1 LWGISPDYGSFAT
14 PNYMQSLSFL
24 EDDKSMVTIGD
35 SFSIVATLAGLALT
49 LWCFLVA
56 CALLFPT
63 RVEAART
70 AASMKSSSCIGI
82 GFLSF
87 LYGFLGLMV
96 LQVANP
102 AVKLF
107 GMLML
112 SSYFALVAVG
122 SSGIAKLAAERL
134 RDLKGG
140 ESTLF
145 DSYAKASL
153 YLVFAGMLPVL
164 GWFLFAPIFMLV
176 AGGAGMIAVLKPQ
189 TAKEV
194 A

>member
-1 LWGISPDYGSFAT
+1 
-14 PNYMQSLSFL
+14 
-24 EDDKSMVTIGD
+24 MVTIGD

-63 RVEAART
+63 RVEAARF
-70 AASMKSSSCIGI
+70 AASAKGSACIGT
-82 GFLSF
+82 GFLAF
-87 LYGFLGLMV
+87 IYGFLGLMV
-96 LQVANP
+96 LQVPNP
-102 AVKLF
+102 AVKLL
-107 GMLML
+107 GMLMV
-112 SSYFALVAVG
+112 SSYFALVAIG
-122 SSGIAKLAAERL
+122 SSGVAKLAAQRL

-140 ESTLF
+140 ESNLF

-164 GWFLFAPIFMLV
+164 GWFLFAPIFMLI
-176 AGGAGMIAVLKPQ
+176 AGGAGILAVLKPQ
-189 TAKEV
+189 TAEEV